1 MPRGK
6 EAFADG
12 RHLEREGFIDRIR
25 LCIQLLHTKNS
36 TIQIIPEV
44 SRTPAFCLSTHR
56 VLLFYC
62 CDETKATYRK
72 EGLEGA
78 YKFQRV
84 SPWPSHLGACRQA
97 GRVLEQ
103 QLRAHVSSTR
113 ERKRPWDRWGLLKP
127 IQSLPPVTHLFEGH
141 TPNPF
146 QTVSPVDR
154 EGRWGRQK
162 HSNI

>member
-1 MPRGK
+1 MPRGR
-6 EAFADG
+6 EAFAHG
-12 RHLEREGFIDRIR
+12 GHLERKGFVDHIR
-25 LCIQLLHTKNS
+25 LCLQLLHTKNS

-44 SRTPAFCLSTHR
+44 SRTPAFCLSIHR
-56 VLLFYC
+56 VLFFYC

-84 SPWPSHLGACRQA
+84 SPWPPHLGAWRQA
-97 GRVLEQ
+97 DAGAAAE
-103 QLRAHVSSTR
+103 SSCLIHKR
-113 ERKRPWDRWGLLKP
+113 ERKRPWGRWGLLKP
-127 IQSLPPVTHLFEGH
+127 IQSLLPVTHLLEGH

-146 QTVSPVDR
+146 QTVPPVDR
-154 EGRWGRQK
+154 ERCRGSQK